1 MNWIRDGGLST
12 DNRLGEFESFDNHG
26 LENIMKCEPPDYE
39 VSIDCGVN
47 EELFISLAALR
58 DDKPDYQWSNGLFGK
73 KMTVN
78 ITLNLIELD
87 DAWRKYIPN
96 EKWEDWWWFEV
107 RKATVEEII
116 EHFK

>member
-1 MNWIRDGGLST
+1 
-12 DNRLGEFESFDNHG
+12 
-26 LENIMKCEPPDYE
+26 
-39 VSIDCGVN
+39 
-47 EELFISLAALR
+47 
-58 DDKPDYQWSNGLFGK
+58 
-73 KMTVN
+73 MTVN